1 VSRDDS
7 PLDAARRAT
16 APVARGAEQ
25 ASSNVDNPKQ
35 TITTKRPAFFFSFFR
50 RHRSRIAR
58 PSRLRAHALIT
69 HSTSTST
76 TTSWTLNFAQLLEKR
91 PVSPDVFDVD
101 GGAHYQFPAVALSSI
116 TNRVTGCV
124 LSGAVGF
131 GGAVSALGG
140 PEALPAFVEAF
151 KSTAPILVFP
161 TKLALSF
168 PFVFHTLGGFRHIY
182 WDKTT
187 AGIDNESAKTS
198 SLALFAASG
207 LGAAALASYTF

>member
-1 VSRDDS
+1 M
-7 PLDAARRAT
+7 
-16 APVARGAEQ
+16 
-25 ASSNVDNPKQ
+25 PKNGN
-35 TITTKRPAFFFSFFR
+35 
-50 RHRSRIAR
+50 AR
-58 PSRLRAHALIT
+58 PPRPRAGK
-69 HSTSTST
+69 S
-76 TTSWTLNFAQLLEKR
+76 E
-91 PVSPDVFDVD
+91 PDVFDVD

-151 KSTAPILVFP
+151 KSAAPILVFP

>member
-1 VSRDDS
+1 M
-7 PLDAARRAT
+7 
-16 APVARGAEQ
+16 
-25 ASSNVDNPKQ
+25 
-35 TITTKRPAFFFSFFR
+35 
-50 RHRSRIAR
+50 
-58 PSRLRAHALIT
+58 
-69 HSTSTST
+69 
-76 TTSWTLNFAQLLEKR
+76 
-91 PVSPDVFDVD
+91 SPDVFDVD

-151 KSTAPILVFP
+151 KSAAPILVFP

-198 SLALFAASG
+198 SLARPGEPSAVG
-207 LGAAALASYTF
+207 T